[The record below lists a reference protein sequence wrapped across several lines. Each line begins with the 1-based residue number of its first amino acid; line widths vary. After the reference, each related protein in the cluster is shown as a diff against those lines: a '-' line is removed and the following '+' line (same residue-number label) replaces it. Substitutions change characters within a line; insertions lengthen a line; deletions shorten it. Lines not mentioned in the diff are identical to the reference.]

1 MAADALSPCVQVC
14 EFDPVIGLC
23 RGCYR
28 DLDEIALW
36 SQLSPG
42 QKQQI
47 LDRLQARR
55 LQFQPADPV

>member
-14 EFDPVIGLC
+14 EFDPAIGLC
-23 RGCYR
+23 RGCFR
-28 DLDEIALW
+28 DMDEIALW

-42 QKQQI
+42 QKQRI
-47 LDRLQARR
+47 LDGLRARR